1 MDFKKSFFWTSNQS
15 NYYVIYTFVNMYL
28 EFVTNSRSG
37 NGYGFWRPGVKT
49 GVVND
54 ILWSEIAYYSRQSL
68 SRSLNQRRRNGTAL
82 EWVGSGKDR
91 EGRKGK
97 EKRRRKRCDTWK
109 GGTNNFRLPAAK
121 GFLRELGR
129 NEMRSSYL
137 YSRLKGQARIA
148 YYLQQSLS
156 SSLNKSWRNGTAPRS
171 WTSDTS

>member
-82 EWVGSGKDR
+82 E
-91 EGRKGK
+91 
-97 EKRRRKRCDTWK
+97 
-109 GGTNNFRLPAAK
+109 
-121 GFLRELGR
+121 
-129 NEMRSSYL
+129 
-137 YSRLKGQARIA
+137 
-148 YYLQQSLS
+148 
-156 SSLNKSWRNGTAPRS
+156 
-171 WTSDTS
+171 